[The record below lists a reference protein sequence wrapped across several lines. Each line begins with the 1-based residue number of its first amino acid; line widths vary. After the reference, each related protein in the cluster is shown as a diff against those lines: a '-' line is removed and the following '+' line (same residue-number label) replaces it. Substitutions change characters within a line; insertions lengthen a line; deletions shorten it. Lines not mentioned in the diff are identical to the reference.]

1 MDARLS
7 LEEFHSCI
15 IPLLI
20 TSLIT
25 DVPHLQEYWTGLMN
39 RLGQLYGVYLTMS
52 WQCRTAG
59 LAYVRRD
66 LELPHVG

>member
-20 TSLIT
+20 TSLIN
-25 DVPHLQEYWTGLMN
+25 DVAHLQEYWTGLMN
-39 RLGQLYGVYLTMS
+39 WLGQLYGVYVTMS
-52 WQCRTAG
+52 W
-59 LAYVRRD
+59 
-66 LELPHVG
+66 